1 MLSYYFII
9 YGELKSTIILLSLL
23 HVLIEV
29 CLIFTGF
36 FADGRSE
43 HETLFGE
50 HAAVA
55 V

>member
-1 MLSYYFII
+1 MNLDLQSFLYLYC
-9 YGELKSTIILLSLL
+9 

-29 CLIFTGF
+29 RLIFTGF
-36 FADGRSE
+36 FADGSE